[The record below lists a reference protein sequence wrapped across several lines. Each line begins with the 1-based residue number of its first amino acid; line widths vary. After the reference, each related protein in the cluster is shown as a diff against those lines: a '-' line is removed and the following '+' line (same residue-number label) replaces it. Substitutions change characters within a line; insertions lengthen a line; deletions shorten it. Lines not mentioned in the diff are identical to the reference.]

1 MHARYVSIIF
11 ALFCYLLTNFTDPSK
26 SKTKCIAFLQQK
38 RNLRNLDLNGKPL
51 PWVESVKHLGTTIT
65 NTPGC
70 RLDQDLLEKRAL
82 YIAKNNELHQEFY
95 YTHPKTKI
103 WINNIYNTSF
113 YGAPLWDMFSRNF
126 EKLEKTWNVSI
137 RTMLSLPRNTH
148 RYFLEPLSG
157 SHHIIKSLRNRFLKF
172 VSSIADGKK
181 KVLRRVLEIVK
192 NDVRSV
198 TGRNLRYLKMRTVNF
213 NEKELN
219 VYEKPYRS
227 VPNCEMW
234 RLSMVRE
241 IIESR
246 CGGLSMNIS
255 KQEVDDITDYVCGS

>member
-157 SHHIIKSLRNRFLKF
+157 SSPEQI
-172 VSSIADGKK
+172 
-181 KVLRRVLEIVK
+181 LEICK
-192 NDVRSV
+192 QHCRRKEECIEAC
-198 TGRNLRYLKMRTVNF
+198 TRN
-213 NEKELN
+213 
-219 VYEKPYRS
+219 
-227 VPNCEMW
+227 C
-234 RLSMVRE
+234 
-241 IIESR
+241 
-246 CGGLSMNIS
+246 
-255 KQEVDDITDYVCGS
+255 QE

>member
-1 MHARYVSIIF
+1 
-11 ALFCYLLTNFTDPSK
+11 
-26 SKTKCIAFLQQK
+26 
-38 RNLRNLDLNGKPL
+38 
-51 PWVESVKHLGTTIT
+51 
-65 NTPGC
+65 
-70 RLDQDLLEKRAL
+70 
-82 YIAKNNELHQEFY
+82 
-95 YTHPKTKI
+95 
-103 WINNIYNTSF
+103 
-113 YGAPLWDMFSRNF
+113 
-126 EKLEKTWNVSI
+126 
-137 RTMLSLPRNTH
+137 MLSLPRNTH

-219 VYEKPYRS
+219 VYEEPYRS
-227 VPNCEMW
+227 VPNCEIC

-246 CGGLSMNIS
+246 CAGLSMNMS